1 MKYDTFSYYQL
12 NKPSFSAASSSQE
25 YILESYIMEFN
36 KNPTTL
42 VQATLRQFPS
52 KGFYNILNP

>member
-1 MKYDTFSYYQL
+1 MKYDTFSDYHL

-25 YILESYIMEFN
+25 YMLESYVMEFN

-52 KGFYNILNP
+52 KGFYINR